1 MTGRSC
7 RRPSATSRLST
18 APDPA
23 PASTGYFVIWGMTLV
38 FLIIIAI
45 QYVVYAVLDA
55 EQQHKARGSD
65 ELRQVKAVQMK
76 RLEEPEQGQ
85 LSIEE
90 AMRRVAQEHRR

>member
-1 MTGRSC
+1 M
-7 RRPSATSRLST
+7 SATETHAHDLADLPGA

-23 PASTGYFVIWGMTLV
+23 PASTGYFVVWGLTLV
-38 FLIIIAI
+38 FLVIVAI

-55 EQQHKARGSD
+55 EREQKAHGSD
-65 ELRQVKAVQMK
+65 ELRRVKAVQMQ

-85 LSIEE
+85 ISIEE